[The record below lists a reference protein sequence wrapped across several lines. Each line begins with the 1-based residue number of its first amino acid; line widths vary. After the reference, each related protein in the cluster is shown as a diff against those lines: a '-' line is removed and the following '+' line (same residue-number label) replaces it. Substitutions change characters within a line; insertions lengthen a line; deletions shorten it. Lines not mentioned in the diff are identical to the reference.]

1 MSDSIQSVNLADD
14 SQYVSLNVDT
24 TRPEPHTTTT
34 TTREAETTTAFVQQ
48 EKNLTEQQTGMMDST
63 PISDLMM
70 EDAGPGG
77 FMDQQQQP
85 MLQQQPRMQSLQ
97 MQAPTQ
103 GGQMMMPQQEQQQVK
118 PESKN
123 FMNLT
128 DDQLIA
134 LVAGVAASIAISK
147 PVQDKLVTSV
157 PNFLDNAGSRSM
169 VGLAATGAVAA
180 IVFYMAKSYVI
191 SR

>member
-1 MSDSIQSVNLADD
+1 MSDSISSVNLADD
-14 SQYVSLNVDT
+14 SEYVSLSVDT
-24 TRPEPHTTTT
+24 TKPPPSTSTSSVRQ
-34 TTREAETTTAFVQQ
+34 AETTTAFVQQ
-48 EKNLTEQQTGMMDST
+48 EKNLLQHQTGMMDST
-63 PISDLMM
+63 PISDLVM
-70 EDAGPGG
+70 EDGG
-77 FMDQQQQP
+77 FMDQQQP
-85 MLQQQPRMQSLQ
+85 MLQQQPRMQGLQ
-97 MQAPTQ
+97 MQAPAH
-103 GGQMMMPQQEQQQVK
+103 GHMMPMMPQQQEEAVK

-169 VGLAATGAVAA
+169 IGLAATGAVAA
-180 IVFYMAKSYVI
+180 LVFYIAKSYVV